1 MYIIGEV
8 MLEDVAVPPRDLT
21 SLDVQVPKVLAVRSR
36 SSSYRLW
43 YIASLVPH
51 SCVFVSWIVGG
62 VILPLAPSSLVGS
75 W

>member
-21 SLDVQVPKVLAVRSR
+21 SFDVQVPKVLAVRSR

-51 SCVFVSWIVGG
+51 SCVFVSWISCSFITCG
-62 VILPLAPSSLVGS
+62 VMVKE
-75 W
+75 